1 MSEHIHSQSSPK
13 AEANMDNGTLRP
25 DFTKY
30 NLVNIETGKIE
41 SANLFYQAAQ
51 SERNI
56 LWARKIKTK
65 LVQV

>member
-1 MSEHIHSQSSPK
+1 
-13 AEANMDNGTLRP
+13 MDNGTLRP